1 MASNSKNEI
10 CAYGQKNFEVHLFT
24 PSVSYL
30 APIRIFL
37 PLFIERFTSK
47 SALTWWYWSALYSLI
62 SSATTPLVV
71 HYMPQMVLGGYE
83 MVFIGITG
91 VVDSIFGTINFVSTM
106 SFHAQISD
114 PLLGGVYM
122 TLLNSAANFGGGWPE
137 TFGKLSFYETIS

>member
-1 MASNSKNEI
+1 
-10 CAYGQKNFEVHLFT
+10 
-24 PSVSYL
+24 
-30 APIRIFL
+30 
-37 PLFIERFTSK
+37 
-47 SALTWWYWSALYSLI
+47 
-62 SSATTPLVV
+62 
-71 HYMPQMVLGGYE
+71 MPQMVLGGYE

-137 TFGKLSFYETIS
+137 TFG